1 MAQRQDLNQGGQG
14 EDDLESVAA
23 DYYVVKSVDLD
34 ELKMKTNMALEG
46 TVSLL
51 TEKRMKKM
59 GGRGKERFQVS

>member
-34 ELKMKTNMALEG
+34 KLKMKIDMALEG
-46 TVSLL
+46 TASLL

-59 GGRGKERFQVS
+59 GGHDKERLQVS